1 VNHFRR
7 NRSAARGVIAAL
19 AAAAIALFTA
29 AGPAGE
35 PPAPPPPKPAA
46 FSEQLSRIV
55 SARVLHT
62 RIPTVRKSNSRRIGN
77 WLASLRPTWV
87 TGLLRYR
94 KGQHPNGR
102 EIRAWQ
108 NITRIVRLG
117 NPEAQFDVALNID
130 QYKNADQ
137 IRLMMDRIRARLGND
152 GWFLDFMS
160 TYHRKHPGVV
170 RSAIDYA
177 HANGEWIGGNVFGIR
192 HRRGIPYR
200 ADYLA
205 VQDHGLRLNLPAV
218 RKLAAKLPVVYH
230 LHNHPD
236 RPRGGGCRF
245 IEHLSARKRRKHVR
259 QRAAQQVRFGF
270 RVSYPALFPACRR
283 ERAHRDMGFLYS
295 YNAFRDRRMAKT
307 IRALL
312 DRYQ

>member
-1 VNHFRR
+1 LRARVAVLLLGVLIAS
-7 NRSAARGVIAAL
+7 SAAAQG
-19 AAAAIALFTA
+19 
-29 AGPAGE
+29 GK
-35 PPAPPPPKPAA
+35 PPPPPPKPAA
-46 FSEQLSRIV
+46 FPEQLSRIV

-62 RIPTVRKSNSRRIGN
+62 RISTVRKSNSRRIGN

-94 KGQHPNGR
+94 KGQHPNQR

-108 NITRIVRLG
+108 NITRIVRLAS
-117 NPEAQFDVALNID
+117 PDAQFDVALNID
-130 QYKNADQ
+130 QYKNAD
-137 IRLMMDRIRARLGND
+137 RIRHTMRLIRSRLGND

-160 TYHRKHPGVV
+160 TTARRHPKVV
-170 RSAIDYA
+170 RAAIDYA

-192 HRRGIPYR
+192 KRRGIPYR

-205 VQDHGLRLNLPAV
+205 VQDFGLTLNLPAV

-245 IEHLSARKRRKHVR
+245 IEDLSARKRRKLVR

-270 RVSYPALFPACRR
+270 HVSYPVLFPACRR
-283 ERAHRDMGFLYS
+283 QRAHRDMGFIYS

-307 IRALL
+307 IRTLL
-312 DRYQ
+312 DRYQQAPAG